1 MKKYLKSLGYI
12 FSLIITLTFLVTILN
27 YIGLFTCFISVII
40 IIFIIFYLNRKIFR
54 LEYLEEIE
62 LEKNWKKMLVKLDV
76 LSVV

>member
-1 MKKYLKSLGYI
+1 MWI
-12 FSLIITLTFLVTILN
+12 IRRNVLII
-27 YIGLFTCFISVII
+27 VII
-40 IIFIIFYLNRKIFR
+40 ILISYLNRKIFR